1 MIIDYFRSDI
11 HVGKEVVAS
20 VQQWHVLVTSN
31 SQKHPSSSFCD
42 RLTCLKAAF
51 PHPDKSDS
59 CEQVHFL
66 VQQDY
71 CRSYRFDVGR
81 KDPLPLELGKI

>member
-1 MIIDYFRSDI
+1 MKIDYFRSDI

-31 SQKHPSSSFCD
+31 SQNHPSSSFCD

-51 PHPDKSDS
+51 PHPDSLIHVVANKYTFSS
-59 CEQVHFL
+59 
-66 VQQDY
+66 
-71 CRSYRFDVGR
+71 SSTTVGV
-81 KDPLPLELGKI
+81 IASM

>member
-1 MIIDYFRSDI
+1 MKIDYFRSDI

-51 PHPDKSDS
+51 PHPDSLIVANKYTSS
-59 CEQVHFL
+59 
-66 VQQDY
+66 
-71 CRSYRFDVGR
+71 SSTTVGV
-81 KDPLPLELGKI
+81 IASM

>member
-1 MIIDYFRSDI
+1 MKIDYFRSDI

-42 RLTCLKAAF
+42 RLICLKAAF
-51 PHPDKSDS
+51 PHPDSLIVANKYTFSS
-59 CEQVHFL
+59 
-66 VQQDY
+66 
-71 CRSYRFDVGR
+71 SSTTVGV
-81 KDPLPLELGKI
+81 IASM

>member
-1 MIIDYFRSDI
+1 MKIDYFRSDI

-51 PHPDKSDS
+51 PHPDSLIVANK
-59 CEQVHFL
+59 
-66 VQQDY
+66 
-71 CRSYRFDVGR
+71 
-81 KDPLPLELGKI
+81 

>member
-1 MIIDYFRSDI
+1 MKIDYFRRDI

-51 PHPDKSDS
+51 PHPDMI
-59 CEQVHFL
+59 V
-66 VQQDY
+66 
-71 CRSYRFDVGR
+71 
-81 KDPLPLELGKI
+81 